1 MKTILHEHRGLSFI
15 ALVVL
20 LTAVPYIFMIQEGS
34 KDSPWTL
41 VLMWM
46 PALAAVIMRLLTKES
61 LFRGL
66 GWNIFRQLHW
76 VLLLALVPLAVDV
89 ATTAIALWFG
99 FGEWN
104 PNFIIINNSLISIKK
119 VALLFGA
126 GEQNISF
133 FALNFVL
140 SFWAGA
146 LLYMLAFAF
155 GEEYGWRGY
164 LQQHLTSKYG
174 LYKGLVVLGIV
185 WGYWHLPG
193 VLFLGLNYP
202 EYPVFG
208 GLVLM
213 PLLMIAFSFVFGLL
227 YIKHNI
233 IWIPAML
240 HAALNVSAGI
250 ANKALLKETKNTL
263 AIDLTWTV
271 LWLFV
276 AAAVIFI
283 VKRKNSTSF
292 ATTSSTVSP
301 TTSSL
306 TQSAE
311 VTV

>member
-1 MKTILHEHRGLSFI
+1 MKNILHNNPGFSFI
-15 ALVVL
+15 ALVAVL
-20 LTAVPYIFMIQEGS
+20 STVPYSFMIHGGT
-34 KDSPWTL
+34 KDSPWTM
-41 VLMWM
+41 VLMWI
-46 PALAAVIMRLLTKES
+46 PALAAVIMRLLTRKS

-66 GWNIFRQLHW
+66 GWNIFRQLHL

-89 ATTAIALWFG
+89 ATTVIALWFG

-104 PNFIIINNSLISIKK
+104 PNFILVSNSLISIKK

-133 FALNFVL
+133 FVLNFLL
-140 SFWAGA
+140 SFWVGT

-174 LYKGLVVLGIV
+174 LYKGLAVLGIV

-193 VLFLGLNYP
+193 ALFLGLNYP
-202 EYPVFG
+202 EYPVLG

-213 PLLMIAFSFVFGLL
+213 PLLMLAFSFVFGLL

-250 ANKALLKETKNTL
+250 ANKAILKETKNTL

-276 AAAVIFI
+276 AAAVILVVRRI
-283 VKRKNSTSF
+283 NSAAF
-292 ATTSSTVSP
+292 ATTPVSS
-301 TTSSL
+301 TTSSF